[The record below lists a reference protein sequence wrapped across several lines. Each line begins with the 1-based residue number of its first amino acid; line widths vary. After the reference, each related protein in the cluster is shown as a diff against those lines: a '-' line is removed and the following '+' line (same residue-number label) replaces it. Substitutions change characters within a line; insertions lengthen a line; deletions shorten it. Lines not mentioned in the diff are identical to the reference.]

1 MKKCIFLST
10 LFLLASALSFSQSEI
25 KFSLGTSNSNSSE
38 FSDLISEISFE
49 DTDVY
54 TYTVTE
60 QSSAPRI
67 GADISLSYSYY
78 FKHNIKTFCSLS
90 YQQIGYSS
98 QIDYDLAYNDII
110 YSDYDYDFS
119 SSSTFDYDY
128 LRTALGATYITDFGM
143 TISLGI
149 VGYSELS
156 SIHTW
161 EYSAFYPNLPSSSNS
176 VVEQDT
182 NITDGYTLYG
192 PMLGLGY
199 ELGNFSIDLNYSSI
213 DDVYNDSDFTFNT
226 GQFSSVSIS
235 AGYSMLLI
243 K

>member
-25 KFSLGTSNSNSSE
+25 KFSLGTSISNSSE
-38 FSDLISEISFE
+38 FSDLISTLSIGNYE
-49 DTDVY
+49 
-54 TYTVTE
+54 TYTLTE

-78 FKHNIKTFCSLS
+78 FKHNIKSFCSLS
-90 YQQIGYSS
+90 YQQIGYSG
-98 QIDYDLAYNDII
+98 QVA
-110 YSDYDYDFS
+110 YDFES
-119 SSSTFDYDY
+119 DFEWEQASYSYSVSEKFDYDY

-156 SIHTW
+156 SNYSR
-161 EYSAFYPNLPSSSNS
+161 EYSFFYPNQPSLSNEG
-176 VVEQDT
+176 VYQDT

>member
-25 KFSLGTSNSNSSE
+25 KFSLGTSISNSSE
-38 FSDLISEISFE
+38 FSDVISEISFE

-98 QIDYDLAYNDII
+98 QIDYDFAYNDFA
-110 YSDYDYDFS
+110 YNDFS
-119 SSSTFDYDY
+119 SSYSNTFDYDY

-156 SIHTW
+156 SIYTW
-161 EYSAFYPNLPSSSNS
+161 EYSTFYPNQPSSSNS
-176 VVEQDT
+176 GVEQDT

>member
-1 MKKCIFLST
+1 M
-10 LFLLASALSFSQSEI
+10 LL
-25 KFSLGTSNSNSSE
+25 
-38 FSDLISEISFE
+38 
-49 DTDVY
+49 
-54 TYTVTE
+54 
-60 QSSAPRI
+60 
-67 GADISLSYSYY
+67 DIIILRRRR
-78 FKHNIKTFCSLS
+78 KHNIKTFCSLS

-98 QIDYDLAYNDII
+98 QIDYDLAYNDFI
-110 YSDYDYDFS
+110 YSDNDFS
-119 SSSTFDYDY
+119 SSSSNTFDYDY

-182 NITDGYTLYG
+182 YITDGYTLYG

-199 ELGNFSIDLNYSSI
+199 ELGNFSIDSIILSRGSTDHVFLTSLKRLWYSSH
-213 DDVYNDSDFTFNT
+213 
-226 GQFSSVSIS
+226 IS
-235 AGYSMLLI
+235 PFFAFICL
-243 K
+243 

>member
-25 KFSLGTSNSNSSE
+25 KFSLGTSISNSSE
-38 FSDLISEISFE
+38 FSDFISTLSIE
-49 DTDVY
+49 TY
-54 TYTVTE
+54 PTYGTYTMTE
-60 QSSAPRI
+60 RSSAPRI

-78 FKHNIKTFCSLS
+78 FKHNIKSFCSLS
-90 YQQIGYSS
+90 YQQIGYRG
-98 QIDYDLAYNDII
+98 QVAYVFDADFEWEMAS
-110 YSDYDYDFS
+110 YSYS
-119 SSSTFDYDY
+119 VSEKFDYDY

-149 VGYSELS
+149 VRYSELS
-156 SIHTW
+156 ANRSW
-161 EYSAFYPNLPSSSNS
+161 EYFRIYPYLPGQSETGDFDNDISYNYS
-176 VVEQDT
+176 T
-182 NITDGYTLYG
+182 YG

-199 ELGNFSIDLNYSSI
+199 ELGNFSIDLNYSII
-213 DDVYNDSDFTFNT
+213 DRIGSFDSR
-226 GQFSSVSIS
+226 SVSIS